1 MLLSSTFSIALTLAA
16 FFLGPFTIGIEKRW
30 PNRETTRKKY
40 RQKWY
45 PTIQATL
52 SSVSDQQF
60 VSALAVLSAALGNFN
75 NMTIYHRT
83 LAYYF
88 AFLCQ
93 GCFTANMEFEDAP
106 LNDNEPTEFEGWR
119 HEWADYDFDWKSKDQ
134 NKLNAMRISLVVLFL
149 SVLTVFSVK
158 MAGICTV
165 WDENDPGY
173 CYQSVLSISF
183 WDCRAQNILWIV
195 WMWVEFSITLFIRAE
210 VLHRCF
216 CAFEDAVD
224 RGIRKLRLDSI
235 IVRVKVWIIRFKIN
249 KLWNSKLILTIARA
263 SWSCLP
269 NLYLV
274 FRLVDMKLSNI
285 KLLADGDENQWTF
298 GQIMPMIML
307 LTVPLAIAKV
317 AWGQRQY
324 VYNPLHAMKSR

>member
-1 MLLSSTFSIALTLAA
+1 MLLSSIFSIALTMAA
-16 FFLGPFTIGIEKRW
+16 FFLRPFSIGIEKRW
-30 PNRETTRKKY
+30 PNREKTRKKC

-52 SSVSDQQF
+52 SSISDQQF
-60 VSALAVLSAALGNFN
+60 VSGLAVLSAANGNFN
-75 NMTIYHRT
+75 NMTMYHRT
-83 LAYYF
+83 LAWYF

-106 LNDNEPTEFEGWR
+106 LDDNEPSKSEEPIP
-119 HEWADYDFDWKSKDQ
+119 ENADDDKDQ
-134 NKLNAMRISLVVLFL
+134 KKLHVMRISLVVLYL
-149 SVLTVFSVK
+149 SVLTVFSVN

-173 CYQSVLSISF
+173 CYLSVFSISF
-183 WDCRAQNILWIV
+183 LDCRAQNIFWIV
-195 WMWVEFSITLFIRAE
+195 WMWVEFSITLFIRAKD
-210 VLHRCF
+210 LKRCF
-216 CAFEDAVD
+216 SALEDVGD
-224 RGIRKLRLDSI
+224 RGIRKLRLDGI
-235 IVRVKVWIIRFKIN
+235 ISRVKLWIIRLNIN

-285 KLLADGDENQWTF
+285 RLLADGAENEWTF

-307 LTVPLAIAKV
+307 STVPLAIA
-317 AWGQRQY
+317 
-324 VYNPLHAMKSR
+324 